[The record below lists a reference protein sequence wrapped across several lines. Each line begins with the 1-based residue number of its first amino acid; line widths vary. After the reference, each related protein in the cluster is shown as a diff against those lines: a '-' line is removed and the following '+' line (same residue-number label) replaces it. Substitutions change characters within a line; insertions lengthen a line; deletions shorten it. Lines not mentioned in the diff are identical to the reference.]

1 MSLTH
6 ASEYSWISGG
16 ASNDPSQ
23 ILYDDPPYDDSG
35 LQEAFRRGQKAWTQS
50 ESPIPSIQVS
60 DDEWS
65 RAWRRGYR
73 AQEKGGFERGQ

>member
-1 MSLTH
+1 MSTTN
-6 ASEYSWISGG
+6 ASEYSRISRGT
-16 ASNDPSQ
+16 SNDPSQ
-23 ILYDDPPYDDSG
+23 IPYDDPE
-35 LQEAFRRGQKAWTQS
+35 LQEAFRRGQKARTQS

-73 AQEKGGFERGQ
+73 AQEKGGFERAQ

>member
-1 MSLTH
+1 MYTTH
-6 ASEYSWISGG
+6 ASEYSRISGG
-16 ASNDPSQ
+16 TSDDPSQ
-23 ILYDDPPYDDSG
+23 IPYDDPPYDDPG
-35 LQEAFRRGQKAWTQS
+35 LQEAFRRGQKARIRS